1 MEDNFFQLGGDS
13 LRAIKF
19 KNSIQ
24 KRFNSNISIAQIF
37 DSANIQEMVS
47 KVEQSMLQNV
57 EESIVVGDI

>member
-1 MEDNFFQLGGDS
+1 M
-13 LRAIKF
+13 RAIKF